1 MTKVQKSKIWDDR
14 FVGFSLA
21 VIMVYFVFSVGTA
34 FLEKFINQNCQFWEF
49 SKNSKKGNFVR
60 QNLHHRKQQ
69 YFLGGLHVVAFS
81 VGYAVV
87 YSTFSRE
94 PMKEVQWQDCLQ
106 HPIIIFVRFKAT
118 ADRFKAIRA
127 VQSNLLSTQNLESRH
142 FYFHHLKWLGSC
154 IDRWLCQSHL
164 LYFKFLKKVLQG
176 SPWWKKVDAL

>member
-1 MTKVQKSKIWDDR
+1 MFSWRNSPIKIVIFENFQKTQK
-14 FVGFSLA
+14 
-21 VIMVYFVFSVGTA
+21 TA
-34 FLEKFINQNCQFWEF
+34 FLYGKISTLE
-49 SKNSKKGNFVR
+49 SSSV
-60 QNLHHRKQQ
+60 
-69 YFLGGLHVVAFS
+69 FLGGFHVVALS

-94 PMKEVQWQDCLQ
+94 PMKEFQWQDCLQ

-142 FYFHHLKWLGSC
+142 FYFHHLKCLGSC